1 MPSLRLTGGIALVV
15 ASVAGC
21 GAVTSPAA
29 EGPLPSEPTMIDY
42 VSPARV
48 RGLDVRTVSR
58 RDPGGPEMH
67 AAYPAVADAPRLT
80 EELRRTV
87 TERLGL
93 FDRSVR
99 ASRKGTAGQPPRGE
113 FNVGWQFAA
122 ASGEVLGVRLR
133 TGESAGGGWT
143 ESRTTLWYDRVDKR
157 AMGSAA
163 LLRDRAA
170 LTELARLARRSLLAR
185 GAAVNPQ
192 AVTPDP
198 KIFDSIA
205 FNMHGDL
212 VVEFDDS
219 QVGPAFLGRVAVY
232 VPAGT
237 AGPMLSPTGL
247 RAQRAAVEEAES
259 RAAPPPVSA
268 LKEANDGRPDA
279 VSSGGGVDC
288 ARTKCVAL
296 TYDDGPG
303 AGTTGVLDALAAQGA
318 RATFFCVGSSAVARP
333 DLLRRMTAEGHL
345 VAGHTWSH
353 RDLTTLSRNMITDQ
367 LVRGRDAVAQA
378 SGQVPT
384 LVRPPYG
391 KVGDQV
397 TAVAREL
404 GMPVVRW
411 SVDTGDLK
419 DPTPADVAAR
429 AVAGAARG
437 AIILMHDTGRS
448 TAEATAEVLRRLR
461 AEGYTFVTVPELYGS
476 HGMRPGA
483 VHDSAESGDRAR
495 ALARQ
500 TML

>member
-1 MPSLRLTGGIALVV
+1 MPSLRLTGGIALIV

-21 GAVTSPAA
+21 GVVSSDTEA
-29 EGPLPSEPTMIDY
+29 PLRSEPTMVDY
-42 VSPARV
+42 VAPTAV

-58 RDPGGPEMH
+58 RDPGRPEVH
-67 AAYPAVADAPRLT
+67 AAYPSVADAPRLT

-87 TERLGL
+87 TAQLDL
-93 FDRSVR
+93 FDQSVR
-99 ASRKGTAGQPPRGE
+99 ADRMGIAGRSPHAE
-113 FNVGWQFAA
+113 FNVDWQLTA
-122 ASGEVLGVRLR
+122 ASEEVLGVRLR

-143 ESRTTLWYDRVDKR
+143 ESRTTVWYDRVDRR
-157 AMGSAA
+157 AMDSAG

-170 LTELARLARRSLLAR
+170 LTELARLARRSLLSR
-185 GAAVNPQ
+185 GAAANPQ

-219 QVGPAFLGRVAVY
+219 QVGPGFLGRVAVA

-247 RAQRAAVEEAES
+247 RAQRAAVEEAG
-259 RAAPPPVSA
+259 RRTTAPPPSSLEEPNA
-268 LKEANDGRPDA
+268 DRPKA
-279 VSSGGGVDC
+279 TSSRGGDVDC
-288 ARTKCVAL
+288 AKAKCVAL

-303 AGTTGVLDALAAQGA
+303 TGTAGVLDALAAQGA

-353 RDLTTLSRNMITDQ
+353 RDLTAMSRNVITDQ

-378 SGQVPT
+378 AGQVPT

-391 KVGDQV
+391 RVGEQV
-397 TAVAREL
+397 TAAAREL

-411 SVDTGDLK
+411 SVDTGDL
-419 DPTPADVAAR
+419 DDHTPADVAAR

-437 AIILMHDTGRS
+437 AIILMHDTGES
-448 TAEATAEVLRRLR
+448 AAEVTAEVLRRLK

-476 HGMRPGA
+476 QGMRPGA
-483 VHDSAESGDRAR
+483 VYDSAESGERAR
-495 ALARQ
+495 TLGKQ